1 MSNRVVQ
8 RPMNHRGRPGGDWD
22 GIVGRGSCDVERI
35 PVGYL
40 ARLLSLDEIQ
50 P

>member
-1 MSNRVVQ
+1 MADE
-8 RPMNHRGRPGGDWD
+8 PPGQARWRLGE
-22 GIVGRGSCDVERI
+22 GMVERGSCDVERI